1 MSRLVKYTDFEK
13 LLLSVLNLLEEL
25 ELLSGL
31 DKPKNK
37 QTRLQT
43 RVKIKQTKSKNKHSK
58 PKFIAGLTLA

>member
-31 DKPKNK
+31 EKPKNK
-37 QTRLQT
+37 QTRLKNKQT
-43 RVKIKQTKSKNKHSK
+43 RVKIKQTKSKNKHVSQNS
-58 PKFIAGLTLA
+58 